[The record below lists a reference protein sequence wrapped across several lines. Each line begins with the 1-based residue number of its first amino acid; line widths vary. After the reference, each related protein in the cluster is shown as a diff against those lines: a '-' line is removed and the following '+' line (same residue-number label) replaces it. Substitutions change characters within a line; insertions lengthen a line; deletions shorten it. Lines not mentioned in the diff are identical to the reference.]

1 MKVLFAGTPQFAAQY
16 LNGLLSHNVD
26 VVCTITQPDKPGKRG
41 RKPLP
46 SPVKQVA
53 TKHNLKIIQP
63 ERLSQEDIEPFHAD
77 LLLVVAYGQILNSD
91 VLRTPKFG
99 CINVHTSLLP
109 RWRGAAPVQRAILA
123 GDSHTGVCIMQM
135 DEGLDTGDILAQQST
150 PISPHDTAESL
161 REKLSL
167 LGIETLIEVI
177 HQVSAGTQS
186 AKPQPH
192 QGITYAHK
200 ITKKEACC
208 LWRVSSGDIDRS
220 IRAFNPDPIC
230 YSFIG
235 DLRIRI
241 YQASIHKT
249 EGLQGEPG
257 EILATSKRGILVAC
271 GTGSIMLERIQ
282 LPVGKGS
289 ILTGSDIINSRS
301 GLFTA
306 GKQFH

>member
-77 LLLVVAYGQILNSD
+77 LLLVVAYGQILNPD

-109 RWRGAAPVQRAILA
+109 RWRGAAPVQRAILT

-208 LWRVSSGDIDRS
+208 LWSVSSRDIDRS